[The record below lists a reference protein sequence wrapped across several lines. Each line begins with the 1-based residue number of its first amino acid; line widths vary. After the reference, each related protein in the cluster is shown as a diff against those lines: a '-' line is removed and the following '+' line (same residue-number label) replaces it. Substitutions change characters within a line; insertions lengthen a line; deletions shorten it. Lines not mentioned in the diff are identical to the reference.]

1 MTPLQE
7 RVARLPLVAYALP
20 SAPVSMLM
28 MMLVVYLAPF
38 YSAQLGLDLAAVGAI
53 FFLARMWDAVIDPVV
68 GNLSDL
74 TRSRY
79 GRRKPWIAAG
89 TPVLLV
95 CVYLFFQPPADAGT
109 TYLAV
114 VAIAFYAAITIVQI
128 PYLSWGAELSRD
140 YVQRIRINGY
150 REAGTMI
157 GIILVAMIPVL
168 IFRGMD
174 PTMSDLVRVFTYI
187 VLILLPLTIVPALLV
202 APTTEPIDTEKL
214 TLFRALYALRG
225 NKPFMRLMIASLLI
239 WVGGHIYNSTSLFL
253 MKDALQF
260 SPGDF
265 LWFLAIQY
273 VVGVAL
279 LPAIIR
285 IGARIGKHRALI
297 FVGMAFFLILP
308 LYLLVEPGNMTQVIV
323 VYALKGTVTAA
334 IWVLPPALVADSIE
348 HGLLEGIG
356 DDVALYMSLY
366 FFIQKLAA
374 AIGVG
379 VALPVA
385 SWLGFDPQTVGPATS
400 FAGLKFVSVILP
412 GLIAAPAIFLLF
424 NYPIDER
431 RHAAIREELRR
442 KGIETA

>member
-1 MTPLQE
+1 
-7 RVARLPLVAYALP
+7 
-20 SAPVSMLM
+20 MLM

-38 YSAQLGLDLAAVGAI
+38 YSTQLGLDLAAVGLI

-74 TRSRY
+74 TRSRF

-95 CVYLFFQPPADAGT
+95 CVYLFFQPPAGVGT
-109 TYLAV
+109 TYLAL
-114 VAIAFYAAITIVQI
+114 VAIAFYAAITVVQI

-157 GIILVAMIPVL
+157 GIILVAMIPIL
-168 IFRGMD
+168 FFRGMD
-174 PTMSDLVRVFTYI
+174 PTMNDIVRVFTYI
-187 VLILLPLTIVPALLV
+187 VLILLPLSIIPALLF
-202 APTTEPIDTEKL
+202 APKTAPIDTKKL
-214 TLFRALYALRG
+214 TLFRALYTLRV
-225 NKPFMRLMIASLLI
+225 NKPFMRLLWASLLI
-239 WVGGHIYNSTSLFL
+239 WVGGHIYNATSLFL

-279 LPAIIR
+279 LPVIIK

-308 LYLLVEPGNMTQVIV
+308 LYLFVEPGNTTQVII

-334 IWVLPPALVADSIE
+334 IWVLPPAMVADSIE

-366 FFIQKLAA
+366 FFIQKQAA

-379 VALPVA
+379 VALPLA
-385 SWLGFDPQTVGPATS
+385 AWLGFDPQMADTAKS
-400 FAGLKFVSVILP
+400 FAGLKFVAVVLP
-412 GLIAAPAIFLLF
+412 GIIAAPAIFLLF

-431 RHAAIREELRR
+431 RHAEIREELHR
-442 KGIETA
+442 KGIETT

>member
-1 MTPLQE
+1 MQDQ
-7 RVARLPLVAYALP
+7 VARWPLVAYALP

-53 FFLARMWDAVIDPVV
+53 FFFARMWDAVIDPLV

-74 TRSRY
+74 TRSRF

-89 TPVLLV
+89 TPLLLV
-95 CVYLFFQPPADAGT
+95 CVYLFFQPPAGVGT

-114 VAIAFYAAITIVQI
+114 VAVAFYAAITVVQI

-157 GIILVAMIPVL
+157 GIILVAMIPVFL
-168 IFRGMD
+168 FRGMD
-174 PTMSDLVRVFTYI
+174 PTMDDIVRVFTYI
-187 VLILLPLTIVPALLV
+187 VLILLPLSIVPALMF
-202 APTTEPIDTEKL
+202 APKTKPIDTEKL
-214 TLFRALYALRG
+214 TLFRALNALRA
-225 NKPFMRLMIASLLI
+225 NRPFMRLLVASLLI

-273 VVGVAL
+273 VVGIAL
-279 LPAIIR
+279 LPVIIR

-308 LYLLVEPGNMTQVIV
+308 LYLFVEPGNITQVVV

-334 IWVLPPALVADSIE
+334 IWVLPPAMVADSVE

-366 FFIQKLAA
+366 FLIQKMAA

-385 SWLGFDPQTVGPATS
+385 AWLGYDPQAVDAATS
-400 FAGLKFVSVILP
+400 FAGIKFVAVILP
-412 GLIAAPAIFLLF
+412 GIIAAPAILLLF

-431 RHAAIREELRR
+431 RHAEIREELHR